1 MRKSREDRIVYRVW
15 EDERGN
21 IIGTELVGA
30 PWWIPIVIS
39 IIAVIVSIIKHF
51 I

>member
-1 MRKSREDRIVYRVW
+1 MKKSREDRTVYRVW
-15 EDERGN
+15 EDEDGN

-30 PWWIPIVIS
+30 PWWLSIVIS
-39 IIAVIVSIIKHF
+39 VIAVIISIIKYF